1 MSKAS
6 ESGTVQMPVCPGC
19 GNDGSGEGEILY
31 VDAVEQRRTVIR
43 AEGGKLII
51 ALEIE
56 EEEVEEGHG
65 YPALYC
71 EACGRRWPVP
81 EAVEANIDME

>member
-1 MSKAS
+1 MSQVHDN
-6 ESGTVQMPVCPGC
+6 ETIQMPVCPGC
-19 GNDGSGEGEILY
+19 GNDGSGEDEILY
-31 VDAVEQRRTVIR
+31 VDAVEHRRTVIR

-56 EEEVEEGHG
+56 EEEVEAGHG
-65 YPALYC
+65 YPAFGC